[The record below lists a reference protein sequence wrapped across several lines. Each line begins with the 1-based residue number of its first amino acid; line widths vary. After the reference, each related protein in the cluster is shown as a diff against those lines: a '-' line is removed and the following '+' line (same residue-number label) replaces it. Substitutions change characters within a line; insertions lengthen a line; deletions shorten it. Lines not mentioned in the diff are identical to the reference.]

1 MPNFCSAGGKPLA
14 CKLVDGLKDLA
25 HYSHAEYLK
34 EVGGIKGYI
43 SIRDYSE

>member
-1 MPNFCSAGGKPLA
+1 MPIFRSTGGKPLA
-14 CKLVDGLKDLA
+14 CKLLDGLKDLA